1 MEKEKTLV
9 LIKPDGVVRNLVGKI
24 IMRFEDSGLKII
36 GMKMVWVDETFAGRH
51 YRMDIEERH
60 GKRVRDGLI
69 KYIREGP
76 IIAIVFEGADAIR
89 VTRKIV
95 GSTYPN
101 EALPG
106 TIRGDF
112 AHISRDYANAREVNV
127 RNLIHASADEK
138 DAAIEIP
145 LWFEKKELHSYK
157 TVHDIVCFEE

>member
-1 MEKEKTLV
+1 MV
-9 LIKPDGVVRNLVGKI
+9 LIKPDGVVRGLAGKI
-24 IMRFEDSGLKII
+24 IMRFEDAGLKII
-36 GMKMVWVDETFAGRH
+36 GMKMVWVDDEFAGEH

-76 IIAIVFEGADAIR
+76 VIAIVLEGVDAIR

-101 EALPG
+101 DALPG

-112 AHISRDYANAREVNV
+112 AHISRDYANAKEVNV

-138 DAAIEIP
+138 DASVEIP
-145 LWFEKKELHSYK
+145 LWFDGGELHSYK